1 MDDQILNWR
10 KQYVPW
16 LVFGGLVLLV
26 TLLVASQ
33 GIGWEYGVTFAF
45 SAFII
50 AVMLSFE
57 DFNYVAMLLGAIF
70 GSLPVAVS
78 MGLDKTWG
86 MWISIIGLFIVCL
99 LNSKD
104 NEIIGEFM
112 TNAKYF
118 TLVPMM
124 VWLLWSLVTISTNM
138 GNLVLFPW
146 QYWLFHLAL
155 VCFAGWAA
163 FRFLGLTRDARS
175 KPKRERVA
183 KIAFGLVLT
192 TGFGMLLAIPI
203 AGWSFV

>member
-1 MDDQILNWR
+1 
-10 KQYVPW
+10 
-16 LVFGGLVLLV
+16 
-26 TLLVASQ
+26 
-33 GIGWEYGVTFAF
+33 WEYGVTFAF

-50 AVMLSFE
+50 ALMLTFE
-57 DFNYVAMLLGAIF
+57 NFNYVAMLLGAIL

-86 MWISIIGLFIVCL
+86 LWISIIGLFIVWL

-104 NEIIGEFM
+104 NKTIGEFM

-124 VWLLWSLVTISTNM
+124 VWLLWSLTTISTRV
-138 GNLVLFPW
+138 GDLVFPW

-155 VCFAGWAA
+155 LCFAGWAA
-163 FRFLGLTRDARS
+163 FRFLGLTRDANS